1 MSVSSRIQAN
11 YSKLTKTE
19 QKIADYITEHNSGV
33 AFQTLGE
40 VAGAADVATTSV
52 IRLARELGYDGFA
65 QMQSSIQRSLVKKVS
80 LPERY
85 DESYAFLKKG
95 NLLHDLVNAEISS
108 LQRTVDILDE
118 TALHQAVEAIN
129 GARNVYVLGARATF
143 GLAHFM
149 ASYLY
154 QVRDGIHLVSGIGG
168 IYPEEISEADNG
180 DVCIAYMFPRYQ
192 KMMSSLLACLR
203 SRGVKVILITVEQR
217 DDIKHL
223 GDIFLCCS
231 LQSGIMTK
239 DSMISP
245 LFVSN
250 YLLNCIM
257 AGDYAR
263 TRSKLEKMEDILNK
277 GFYFGV

>member
-1 MSVSSRIQAN
+1 MSVTSRIQAN
-11 YSKLTKTE
+11 YLKLTKAE
-19 QKIADYITEHNSGV
+19 QKIADYITEHNSDV

-40 VAGAADVATTSV
+40 VANAAGVSTTSV

-65 QMQSSIQRSLVKKVS
+65 HMQSSIQRCLVKKVS

-85 DESYAFLKKG
+85 DESYALLKKRS
-95 NLLHDLVNAEISS
+95 LLHDMVNAEINS
-108 LQRTVDILDE
+108 LQRTVNILDE
-118 TALHQAVEAIN
+118 AALHHAVDAIN
-129 GARNVYVLGARATF
+129 SARNVYILGARATF
-143 GLAHFM
+143 GLAHFI

-154 QVRDGIHLVSGIGG
+154 QVRDQIHLVSGIGG
-168 IYPEEISEADNG
+168 IYPEEISEADGG

-192 KMMSSLLACLR
+192 KMMSSLLTCLR
-203 SRGVKVILITVEQR
+203 SRGVKVILITVEQY

-245 LFVSN
+245 LFISN

-257 AGDYAR
+257 AGDYDQ
-263 TRSKLEKMEDILNK
+263 TRAKLEKMENILNK